1 MAGNSVSR
9 RKATK
14 KDVCT
19 SSPEKSE
26 QVVVFDTTNSK
37 SFCQRGKQ
45 QKSYVLLV
53 QKKSEQV
60 VVFDT
65 KIAYPSYTTMVT
77 LLLLS
82 HIVFASAICR
92 HRKGIIRKLY
102 LYIFS
107 VLRSKEQLA
116 FIFVLVTCLLL
127 ILRQIL
133 STSNGIFRCCTWW
146 QTLQFQ

>member
-19 SSPEKSE
+19 SSPKKVNKLLSLTQQIANPFVREESNKKRLC
-26 QVVVFDTTNSK
+26 TTSP
-37 SFCQRGKQ
+37 
-45 QKSYVLLV
+45 
-53 QKKSEQV
+53 KKVNKWLSLTQ
-60 VVFDT
+60 

-92 HRKGIIRKLY
+92 HRKWIIRKLY

-116 FIFVLVTCLLL
+116 FIFVLVTCLPL

-146 QTLQFQ
+146 